1 MGTSGGQIDHCP
13 TDACNRDW
21 YKDRKDYSDPYRDR
35 EISIIGMS
43 LEIFNIS
50 SNRNLRFL
58 SYGERKFYF
67 KVKEIFKIKS
77 NSS

>member
-43 LEIFNIS
+43 LEF
-50 SNRNLRFL
+50 F
-58 SYGERKFYF
+58 
-67 KVKEIFKIKS
+67 
-77 NSS
+77 